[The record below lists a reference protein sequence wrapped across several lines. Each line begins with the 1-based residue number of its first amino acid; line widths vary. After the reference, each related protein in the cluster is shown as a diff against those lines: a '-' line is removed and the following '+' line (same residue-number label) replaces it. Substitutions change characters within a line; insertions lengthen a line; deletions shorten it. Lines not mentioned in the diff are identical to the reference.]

1 MVKKMNLASIT
12 NIRKSI
18 YYIRN
23 FGFNAFIIKVRNKIV
38 SMLSGERQYKIWINK
53 NEPNEIDLEA
63 QRHQGF
69 EYEPKISIITPV
81 FNIPKEILIEMIES
95 VITQTYAK
103 WELCIA
109 DGNSKEQDVS
119 ELLQIYAEK
128 DNRIK
133 IKLLQENK
141 GIVGNSNEA
150 LSASSGDFVTFLDH
164 DDKLSPF
171 ALYEIVNA
179 VNKNPDSDFIYSDE
193 DILSF
198 NGKKRLKPH
207 FKPDWSPD
215 TLRSYNYITH
225 LTVIRRALL
234 YKIGWFRDGFDGS
247 QDYDLI
253 LRAAEHAKKIIHIPK
268 ILYHW
273 RESEGSA
280 AGNPFA
286 KLYAYDAAKKAL
298 SEHLLRIGLKG
309 EVHNSPL
316 WGIYII
322 KYEIIENPKVSI
334 IIPNNNHTETLRKC
348 IDSILDKSEYKNYEI
363 IIIENNSDEK
373 EIFDYYKEISRLNN
387 VKIVTWDNLFNYSAI
402 NNFGV
407 RHSSGEVLLFLNN
420 DTEVIN
426 NDWLERMLEHAQRKE
441 VGAVGAKLYYPN
453 YTIQHA
459 GVILGIGGVAGHSH
473 KDYNGNDFGYYN
485 RLKIVQNLSAVTGA
499 CLMMRKELF
508 TQVGGFDE
516 SYPYAFND
524 VDLCMKIRDKGYLII
539 FTPHAELYHYESKTR
554 GYEDTPEKLKRF
566 YKEIELFKQKWG
578 NILEKGDPYYS
589 PNLTLDREDFSIR
602 I

>member
-1 MVKKMNLASIT
+1 MNLVSTT

-18 YYIRN
+18 YYIKN
-23 FGFNAFIIKVRNKIV
+23 FGFNAFIIKVRNKVV
-38 SMLSGERQYKIWINK
+38 SKLSGERQYQIWIKK
-53 NEPNEIDLEA
+53 NEPKEIDLEA
-63 QRHQGF
+63 QRRMSF
-69 EYEPKISIITPV
+69 AYEPKISIVTPV
-81 FNIPKEILIEMIES
+81 FNTPQKILIEMIES

-109 DGNSKEQDVS
+109 DGNSKEQ
-119 ELLQIYAEK
+119 QIKEILKGYAEK
-128 DNRIK
+128 DNKIK
-133 IKLLQENK
+133 IKFLQKNK
-141 GIVGNSNEA
+141 GIAGNSNEA
-150 LSASSGDFVTFLDH
+150 LSASTGDFVTFLDH

-179 VNKNPDSDFIYSDE
+179 INKNADADFFYSDE

-225 LTVIRRALL
+225 LTVIRRDLL
-234 YKIGWFRDGFDGS
+234 EKIGLFREGFDGS

-253 LRAAEHAKKIIHIPK
+253 LRAAEHAKKIIHISK
-268 ILYHW
+268 VLYHW
-273 RESEGSA
+273 RESKGSA

-286 KLYAYDAAKKAL
+286 KLYAYDAAEKVL
-298 SEHLLRIGLKG
+298 SEHLLRICLKG
-309 EVHNSPL
+309 EVHISPL
-316 WGIYII
+316 WGTYMINYM
-322 KYEIIENPKVSI
+322 IEGNPKISI
-334 IIPNNNHTETLRKC
+334 IIPNNNHAETLKKC
-348 IDSILDKSEYKNYEI
+348 ISSILDKSTYKNYEI
-363 IIIENNSDEK
+363 IIVENNSDEK
-373 EIFDYYKEISRLNN
+373 EIFSYYKEMSRLNN
-387 VKIVTWDNLFNYSAI
+387 IKIAAWNNPFNYSAV
-402 NNFGV
+402 NNYGV
-407 RHSSGEVLLFLNN
+407 THSDGDILLFLNN

-426 NDWLERMLEHAQRKE
+426 NDWLQRMLEHAQRKE
-441 VGAVGAKLYYPN
+441 IGAVGAKLYYPN

-473 KDYNGNDFGYYN
+473 KDYDGNDFGYYN

-499 CLMMRKELF
+499 CLMMRKEVF
-508 TQVGGFDE
+508 DQVEGFDE

-554 GYEDTPEKLKRF
+554 GYEDTPQKLKRF

-589 PNLTLDREDFSIR
+589 SNLTLDREDFSIR

>member
-1 MVKKMNLASIT
+1 MNIVSIT

-18 YYIRN
+18 YYIKN
-23 FGFNAFIIKVRNKIV
+23 FGINAFIIKLRNKIV
-38 SMLSGERQYKIWINK
+38 SMLSGERQYQIWIKK
-53 NEPNEIDLEA
+53 NEPNESSLEA
-63 QRHQGF
+63 QRQNGF
-69 EYEPKISIITPV
+69 DYEPKISIITPV
-81 FNIPKEILIEMIES
+81 FNTPKKILIEMIES
-95 VITQTYAK
+95 VINQTYAN

-109 DGNSKEQDVS
+109 DGNSKEQDVR
-119 ELLQIYAEK
+119 EILQIYAEK

-141 GIVGNSNEA
+141 GIAGNSNEA
-150 LSASSGDFVTFLDH
+150 LSFSTGDFVTFLDH
-164 DDKLSPF
+164 DDKLPPF

-193 DILSF
+193 DILSY
-198 NGKKRLKPH
+198 NGRKRLKPH

-234 YKIGWFRDGFDGS
+234 DKIGCFRDGFDGS

-253 LRAAEHAKKIIHIPK
+253 LRTAEHANKIIHIPK

-273 RESEGSA
+273 RESKGST

-298 SEHLLRIGLKG
+298 NEHLLRIGLKG
-309 EVHNSPL
+309 EVYNSPL
-316 WGIYII
+316 WGIYTI
-322 KYEIIENPKVSI
+322 KYEIIESPKISI

-348 IDSILDKSEYKNYEI
+348 INSILDKSAYKNYEI
-363 IIIENNSDEK
+363 IIVENNSNKK

-387 VKIVTWDNLFNYSAI
+387 VKIATWNNTFNYSAV

-407 RHSSGEVLLFLNN
+407 RHSDGEVLLFLNN

-426 NDWLERMLEHAQRKE
+426 KDWLERMLEHAQRKE

-473 KDYNGNDFGYYN
+473 KDYDGNDFGYYN

-499 CLMMRKELF
+499 CLMTRKEVF
-508 TQVGGFDE
+508 AMVDGFDE

-524 VDLCMKIRDKGYLII
+524 VDLCMKIREKGYLII
-539 FTPHAELYHYESKTR
+539 FTPFAELYHYESKSR

-566 YKEIELFKQKWG
+566 YNEIDLFKKKWG
-578 NILEKGDPYYS
+578 DVLEKGDPYYS
-589 PNLTLDREDFSIR
+589 PNLTLDKEDFSIR

>member
-1 MVKKMNLASIT
+1 MVEKNVLL
-12 NIRKSI
+12 RKSI
-18 YYIRN
+18 YYIKN
-23 FGFNAFIIKVRNKIV
+23 FGFKVFIIKIRNKIFSV
-38 SMLSGERQYKIWINK
+38 LSEERLYQIWIKK

-63 QRHQGF
+63 ERHAMF
-69 EYEPKISIITPV
+69 DYEPKISIITPV
-81 FNIPKEILIEMIES
+81 FNTPPKILIEMIES
-95 VITQTYAK
+95 VINQTYGK

-109 DGNSKEQDVS
+109 DGNSKEQKVK
-119 ELLQIYAEK
+119 EILKIYADK

-133 IKLLQENK
+133 IKFLQENK
-141 GIVGNSNEA
+141 GIAKNSNEA
-150 LSASSGDFVTFLDH
+150 LSASTGDFVTFLDH

-179 VNKNPDSDFIYSDE
+179 INKNPNADFIYSDE
-193 DILSF
+193 DILSY

-215 TLRSYNYITH
+215 TLKSYNYITH
-225 LTVIRRALL
+225 LTAIRRDLL
-234 YKIGWFRDGFDGS
+234 DKIGLFREGFDGS

-253 LRAAEHAKKIIHIPK
+253 LRAIEHAKKIIHIPK

-273 RESEGSA
+273 RESKGSA

-286 KLYAYDAAKKAL
+286 KLYAYDSAKKAL
-298 SEHLLRIGLKG
+298 SGHLQRIGLKG
-309 EVHNSPL
+309 EVHNSPH
-316 WGIYII
+316 WGIYTI
-322 KYEIIENPKVSI
+322 KYKIEENPMISI
-334 IIPNNNHTETLRKC
+334 IIPNNNHAETLKKC
-348 IDSILDKSEYKNYEI
+348 VNSILDKSEYENYEI
-363 IIIENNSDEK
+363 IIVENNSNEK
-373 EIFDYYKEISRLNN
+373 EIFDYYKKISRLNN
-387 VKIVTWDNLFNYSAI
+387 VKIATWNNPFNYSAV

-407 RHSSGEVLLFLNN
+407 RHSSGEILLFLNN

-426 NDWLERMLEHAQRKE
+426 NEWLERMLEHAQRNE

-485 RLKIVQNLSAVTGA
+485 RLKITQNLSAVTGA
-499 CLMMRKELF
+499 CLMMRKEVF
-508 TQVGGFDE
+508 AQVGGFDE

-524 VDLCMKIRDKGYLII
+524 VDLCMKIRNKGYLIL
-539 FTPHAELYHYESKTR
+539 FTPYAELYHYESKTR

-566 YKEIELFKQKWG
+566 YKEIELFKKKWG
-578 NILEKGDPYYS
+578 DVLEKGDPYYS
-589 PNLTLDREDFSIR
+589 PNLTLDKEDFSIR

>member
-1 MVKKMNLASIT
+1 MVKKMNLVSIT
-12 NIRKSI
+12 NIRKGI
-18 YYIRN
+18 YYIKN
-23 FGFNAFIIKVRNKIV
+23 FGFKAFIIKVRNKIV
-38 SMLSGERQYKIWINK
+38 SMLSGERQYQIWIRN
-53 NEPNEIDLEA
+53 NEPKEIELEA

-69 EYEPKISIITPV
+69 EYQPKISIITPV
-81 FNIPKEILIEMIES
+81 FDTPKKILIEMIES
-95 VITQTYAK
+95 VITQTYAE

-109 DGNSKEQDVS
+109 DGNSEEQDVR
-119 ELLQIYAEK
+119 ETLNAYAEK

-133 IKLLQENK
+133 IKLLQKNK
-141 GIVGNSNEA
+141 GIAGNSNEA
-150 LSASSGDFVTFLDH
+150 LALAASDFVTFLDH
-164 DDKLSPF
+164 DDKLPPF
-171 ALYEIVNA
+171 ALYEIVNTI
-179 VNKNPDSDFIYSDE
+179 NKNLDADFFYSDE
-193 DILSF
+193 DILSY

-225 LTVIRRALL
+225 LTVIRRDLL
-234 YKIGWFRDGFDGS
+234 DKIGWFREGFDGS

-253 LRAAEHAKKIIHIPK
+253 LRATELAERIVHIPK

-273 RESEGSA
+273 RESKGSA

-286 KLYAYDAAKKAL
+286 KLYAYDAAKMAL
-298 SEHLLRIGLKG
+298 SEHLQRIGLKG

-316 WGIYII
+316 WGIYTI
-322 KYEIIENPKVSI
+322 KYEIIESPKISI
-334 IIPNNNHTETLRKC
+334 IIPNNNHAETLRKC
-348 IDSILDKSEYKNYEI
+348 INSILDKSVYKNYEI
-363 IIIENNSDEK
+363 IIVENNSNEK
-373 EIFDYYKEISRLNN
+373 EIFDYYKEISKLNN
-387 VKIVTWDNLFNYSAI
+387 IKIVVWNNPFNYSAI

-407 RHSSGEVLLFLNN
+407 RHSNGEVLLFLNN

-441 VGAVGAKLYYPN
+441 IGAVGAKLYYTN
-453 YTIQHA
+453 NTIQHA

-473 KDYNGNDFGYYN
+473 KDYNGKDFGYFN

-516 SYPYAFND
+516 NYPYAFND
-524 VDLCMKIRDKGYLII
+524 VDLCMKIRKKGYLII
-539 FTPHAELYHYESKTR
+539 FIPYAELYHYESKTR

-566 YKEIELFKQKWG
+566 YKEIELFKKKWG
-578 NILEKGDPYYS
+578 DVLKNGDPYYS

>member
-1 MVKKMNLASIT
+1 MVKEMSLLSIT

-23 FGFNAFIIKVRNKIV
+23 FGFKTFTRKVRNKIFSV
-38 SMLSGERQYKIWINK
+38 LSGERQYQIWIKK
-53 NEPNEIDLEA
+53 NEPKKIGLES
-63 QRHQGF
+63 QRHKVF
-69 EYEPKISIITPV
+69 DYEPKISIITPV
-81 FNIPKEILIEMIES
+81 FNTPKKILIEMIES
-95 VITQTYAK
+95 VINQTYK
-103 WELCIA
+103 NWELCIA
-109 DGNSKEQDVS
+109 DGNSKEQQLK
-119 ELLQIYAEK
+119 EILKIYAEK

-133 IKLLQENK
+133 IKFLQENK
-141 GIVGNSNEA
+141 GIAGNSNEA
-150 LSASSGDFVTFLDH
+150 LSASTGVLITFLDH

-179 VNKNPDSDFIYSDE
+179 INKNLDTDFFYSDE
-193 DILSF
+193 DILSY

-225 LTVIRRALL
+225 LTVIRRDLL
-234 YKIGWFRDGFDGS
+234 DKIGWFRDGFDGS

-253 LRAAEHAKKIIHIPK
+253 LRATEYAKKIIHIHK

-273 RESEGSA
+273 RESKGSA

-286 KLYAYDAAKKAL
+286 KSYAYDAAKKAL

-309 EVHNSPL
+309 DVQDSSL
-316 WGIYII
+316 WGIYTV
-322 KYEIIENPKVSI
+322 KYEIEGSPKISI
-334 IIPNNNHTETLRKC
+334 IIPNNNHAETLRKC
-348 IDSILDKSEYKNYEI
+348 INSILDKSAYKNYEI
-363 IIIENNSDEK
+363 IIVENNSNEK
-373 EIFDYYKEISRLNN
+373 EIFDYYNEISMLNN
-387 VKIVTWDNLFNYSAI
+387 IKVIHLNNPFNYSAV

-407 RHSSGEVLLFLNN
+407 THSNGEVLLFLNN
-420 DTEVIN
+420 DTEAIN
-426 NDWLERMLEHAQRKE
+426 NDWLERMLEHAQRRE

-459 GVILGIGGVAGHSH
+459 GVILGIGGIAGHSH
-473 KDYNGNDFGYYN
+473 KDYDGKDFGYFN
-485 RLKIVQNLSAVTGA
+485 RLKIIQNLSAVTGA
-499 CLMMRKELF
+499 CLMMRRDVF

-516 SYPYAFND
+516 NYPYAFND
-524 VDLCMKIRDKGYLII
+524 VDLCMKIREKGYLII
-539 FTPHAELYHYESKTR
+539 FTPFAELYHYESKTR

-566 YKEIELFKQKWG
+566 YKEIELFKHKWG
-578 NILEKGDPYYS
+578 DVLEKSDPYYS
-589 PNLTLDREDFSIR
+589 PNLTIDREDFSIR

>member
-1 MVKKMNLASIT
+1 MNIVGIT

-23 FGFNAFIIKVRNKIV
+23 FGFNAFVIKVRNKIV
-38 SMLSGERQYKIWINK
+38 SMLSGERQYQIWIKK
-53 NEPNEIDLEA
+53 NEPNESGLEA

-81 FNIPKEILIEMIES
+81 FNTRKKILIEMIES
-95 VITQTYAK
+95 VISQIYAN

-109 DGNSKEQDVS
+109 DGNSKEQDVR
-119 ELLQIYAEK
+119 EILQVYANK
-128 DNRIK
+128 NNRIN
-133 IKLLQENK
+133 IRFLQENK

-150 LSASSGDFVTFLDH
+150 LSASAGDFVTFLDH

-179 VNKNPDSDFIYSDE
+179 INKNPDSDFIYSDE
-193 DILSF
+193 DILSY
-198 NGKKRLKPH
+198 NGRKRLKPH

-225 LTVIRRALL
+225 LTVIRRDLL
-234 YKIGWFRDGFDGS
+234 DKIGWFREGFDGS

-253 LRAAEHAKKIIHIPK
+253 LRATEHAKKIIHIPK
-268 ILYHW
+268 NLYHW
-273 RESEGSA
+273 RESKGSA

-286 KLYAYDAAKKAL
+286 KIYAYDAAKKAL
-298 SEHLLRIGLKG
+298 SEHLQRIGLKG
-309 EVHNSPL
+309 EVYNSPL
-316 WGIYII
+316 WGIYTI
-322 KYEIIENPKVSI
+322 KYKIEGNPMISI
-334 IIPNNNHTETLRKC
+334 IIPNNNHAETLKKC
-348 IDSILDKSEYKNYEI
+348 VNSILDKSEYKNYEI
-363 IIIENNSDEK
+363 IIVENNSEEK
-373 EIFDYYKEISRLNN
+373 EIFDYYKEISKLNN
-387 VKIVTWDNLFNYSAI
+387 VKIVEWNNPFNYSAI

-407 RHSSGEVLLFLNN
+407 RHSGGEILLFLNN
-420 DTEVIN
+420 DTEAIN
-426 NDWLERMLEHAQRKE
+426 NDWLERMLEHAQRKV

-453 YTIQHA
+453 HTIQHA

-473 KDYNGNDFGYYN
+473 KDYDGKDFGYFN
-485 RLKIVQNLSAVTGA
+485 RLKITQNLSAVTGA
-499 CLMMRKELF
+499 CLMMRKEVF
-508 TQVGGFDE
+508 TQVEGFDE

-539 FTPHAELYHYESKTR
+539 FTPHAELYHHESKTR

-589 PNLTLDREDFSIR
+589 PNLTLDKEDFSIR